1 MDNNLSLLRYQ
12 NPGLIFYHIQSS
24 AFLKYGSIY
33 SDFNVSSIVQLSL
46 RNFPFVKD
54 TSYVASNSELEKCVC
69 LEEIRRVCFGEME
82 IQAGLCWGN
91 NSKLNGMEYHK
102 SSEVIIAA
110 TDLVLMLG
118 HVHDI
123 TDSEWNSGNAE
134 CFYVP
139 EGTVLELY
147 SGTLHL
153 APCRANKNPFYA
165 LIILPKDTNYP
176 LDREP
181 TGLLWMKNK
190 WLIAHPESALAARG
204 AAVGILGSNLEI
216 NTITDPLKVNIFP

>member
-1 MDNNLSLLRYQ
+1 MANNLSSLKYQ
-12 NPGLIFYHIQSS
+12 NPGLTFYHIQSS
-24 AFLKYGSIY
+24 SFLKYGRIY
-33 SDFNVSSIVQLSL
+33 SDFNVSSIVHLAFN
-46 RNFPFVKD
+46 NFPFVKD

-91 NSKLNGMEYHK
+91 NSMLNGMEYHK

-110 TDLVLMLG
+110 TDLALMLG
-118 HVHDI
+118 DGHDI
-123 TDSEWNSGNAE
+123 IDSKWHSGNAD
-134 CFYVP
+134 CFYAP

-147 SGTLHL
+147 PGTLHL
-153 APCRANKNPFYA
+153 APCRTNKNPFYA
-165 LIILPKDTNYP
+165 LIILPEGTNYP

-190 WLIAHPESALAARG
+190 WLLVHPESALAARG
-204 AAVGILGSNLEI
+204 ASVGILGPNLEI
-216 NTITDPLKVNIFP
+216 NTITALSR

>member
-1 MDNNLSLLRYQ
+1 MDNNVSLLKYQ
-12 NPGLIFYHIQSS
+12 NPTLTFYHILSS
-24 AFLKYGSIY
+24 AFLKYGRIY
-33 SDFNVSSIVQLSL
+33 SDFNVSSIVQLAIST
-46 RNFPFVKD
+46 FPFIKD
-54 TSYVASNSELEKCVC
+54 TSYVASDSELEKCVC

-110 TDLVLMLG
+110 TNLVLILG
-118 HVHDI
+118 DGHDI
-123 TDSEWNSGNAE
+123 TDSGWHSEKAD

-153 APCRANKNPFYA
+153 APCRTNQNPFYA
-165 LIILPKDTNYP
+165 LIILPEGTNYP

-190 WLIAHPESALAARG
+190 WLLAHPESALAARG
-204 AAVGILGSNLEI
+204 AAVGILGPNLEI
-216 NTITDPLKVNIFP
+216 NTIEDPLQVNVFP